1 MPNLNIIWVVGCAGL
16 VLLMQPGFMCLES
29 GLTRSKNSINVA
41 IKNLADL
48 GVSICLFWCSG
59 YALMFGAS
67 LAGWVGAS
75 GFFLRV
81 ETDPELAAFFIF
93 QMMFCGT
100 ATTIVSGAL
109 AERLKFTGYLAIALL
124 ISGLIYPMFGH
135 WAWNRTSTG
144 ELIGW
149 LGQQG
154 FVDFAGSSVVHSIGG
169 WVSLAALLVVGP
181 RTGRFA
187 SDEGIDDPHIAAPS
201 SRRWRFPPCS
211 GQGARKIHGSN
222 LPFSVLGAMLLW
234 VGWLGFNGGS
244 TFALNDQ
251 IPRIIVHTVLAGA
264 AGMVSAAALGWRR
277 RRVPEAETLING
289 SLAGLVSITASCHAV
304 TTPLAVLIGAIG
316 GIVMLLATEWMEHWR
331 IDDGVGAVALH
342 GFAGAWGVLAV
353 ALFGAPE
360 LLGTGLSRHAQLLAQ
375 LLGIGVAFVWGF
387 GVTYVILRGINRIFP
402 LRVTVEAEE
411 LGLNVS
417 EHHAK
422 TEVYE
427 LFRVMDEQADT
438 QDFSLRAPEE
448 PFTEV
453 GKIAHRYNQVM
464 ASLET
469 YARRLKDLNA
479 NLEQTVAERTSELV
493 YANAELAKANAELK
507 RLDQLKDEFLAN
519 TSHELR
525 TPLNSIIGLSESLI
539 EGATGPLSKEVSA
552 NLAMIAN
559 SGRRLYNLVSDIL
572 DFSKLLHDNL
582 SLQLR
587 PMGLREVAEIVL
599 VLCRPLVGNK
609 DLRLVNEIA
618 ADLPLIRADEDR
630 LQQILYNLVGNAIKF
645 TEQGRVEVMAVL
657 DGGSGGDAG
666 TRGRRD
672 AGTEQA
678 QGGRGAGGDAGT
690 RGRWDAGIGHR
701 QLIITVADTGMG
713 IPENKRDRVF
723 ESFEQGEGSSV
734 REYGGVGLGL
744 AVTKKLVELHRG
756 KIWVESTV
764 GEGSQF
770 HFTLP
775 IAAEAGEQRAQAS
788 TFKDSIGALSRVQ
801 KPTIPMLQASI
812 SKAQSA
818 KVLVVDDDPANLQV
832 LINNLALE
840 NYDIAQASNGP
851 EALALL
857 NEGLDP
863 DVVLLDVMMP
873 KMTGYEVTAKLRQ
886 RYSADQLPILLL
898 TAKTQVEDI
907 VTGLNVGAN
916 DYLSKPVSRD
926 ELIARIRT
934 QTNLRRLRQE
944 NQRQTTEL
952 QRAKDKL
959 VEYNLTLEQKVEERT
974 EELSQTLEI
983 LKATQAELEIEN
995 ALLRSAE
1002 QPPAYDYQ
1010 VGGSLPMDAPT
1021 YVVRQADRHL
1031 YKALKLGEFCYI
1043 LNSRQMG
1050 KSSLRVQ
1057 IMKRLQAEGFACV
1070 VIDLSEI
1077 GNQQV
1082 TPEQWHAGFVYGLAT
1097 GLDLL
1102 NLDEIRTWWQEHTFL
1117 SPVQRLGE
1125 FIDKVVLEESGP
1137 RIVVFVDELESILN
1151 LNFDADDFFMLL
1163 RTCFNKRADRIK
1175 FKRLTF
1181 VLLGVATLSQLIQ
1194 DKSRTPFNI
1203 GQAIQLNG
1211 FKPHEAQPLLR
1222 GLADK
1227 VSNPQIVL
1235 NEVLAW
1241 SSGQPFLTQ
1250 KICKLIR
1257 TAAAPLAANSELE
1270 WVENLVRSHIIDNW
1284 EAQDEPEHLRTIR
1297 DRLLSLQHAAAS
1309 LLHLYQKILQN
1320 SEIPADNSS
1329 DQAELLLSG
1338 LVVKQ
1343 NGKLTVGNRIYAS
1356 IFNQDWVAKELA
1368 KLVPQNW

>member
-1 MPNLNIIWVVGCAGL
+1 MLDLNVIWVVGCAGL

-41 IKNLADL
+41 VKNLADL
-48 GVSICLFWCSG
+48 GISICLFWCFG

-67 LAGWVGAS
+67 LGGWVGAS
-75 GFFLRV
+75 GFFLSI
-81 ETDPELAAFFIF
+81 ETDPKLAAFFIF

-109 AERLKFTGYLAIALL
+109 AERLKFKGYLLIAML
-124 ISGLIYPMFGH
+124 ISGLVYPLFGH
-135 WAWNRTSTG
+135 WAWNGTG
-144 ELIGW
+144 AGPLFGW
-149 LGQQG
+149 LGRLG

-181 RTGRFA
+181 RTGRFV
-187 SDEGIDDPHIAAPS
+187 IDKDSGSLHRPQRS
-201 SRRWRFPPCS
+201 SGES
-211 GQGARKIHGSN
+211 RKIHGSN

-244 TFALNDQ
+244 TFALNDD
-251 IPRIIVHTVLAGA
+251 IPRIVVHTVLAGA

-289 SLAGLVSITASCHAV
+289 SLAGLVSITASCHVV
-304 TTPLAVLIGAIG
+304 TTPMAVLIGAIG
-316 GIVMLLATEWMEHWR
+316 GIVMLLATDWIERWR
-331 IDDGVGAVALH
+331 IDDGVGAIALH
-342 GFAGAWGVLAV
+342 GFAGAWGTLAV
-353 ALFGAPE
+353 ALFGSPA
-360 LLGTGLSRHAQLLAQ
+360 LLGTGLSRHAQLLVQ

-387 GVTYVILRGINRIFP
+387 GLTYLILQSINRIFP
-402 LRVTVEAEE
+402 LRVTVEEE
-411 LGLNVS
+411 EVGLNVS

-422 TEVYE
+422 TEVYD
-427 LFRVMDEQADT
+427 LFQVMDQQADT
-438 QDFSLRAPEE
+438 QNFSLRAPEE

-469 YARRLKDLNA
+469 YAQRLKNLNA
-479 NLEQTVAERTSELV
+479 NLEQTVAERTAELV
-493 YANAELAKANAELK
+493 YANAELEKANAELK

-539 EGATGPLSKEVSA
+539 EGATGPLPDEVAA

-572 DFSKLLHDNL
+572 DFSKILHDNL

-587 PMGLREVAEIVL
+587 SVGLREVAEIVL

-609 DLRLVNEIA
+609 DLQLINQIA

-645 TEQGRVEVMAVL
+645 SERGRVVVA
-657 DGGSGGDAG
+657 AG
-666 TRGRRD
+666 VNSRVGREGR
-672 AGTEQA
+672 
-678 QGGRGAGGDAGT
+678 GGRAGEG
-690 RGRWDAGIGHR
+690 GRWSSLPTH
-701 QLIITVADTGMG
+701 LTITVSDTGMG
-713 IPENKRDRVF
+713 IPADKRDRVF
-723 ESFEQGEGSSV
+723 ESFEQAEGSTN

-744 AVTKKLVELHRG
+744 AVTKKLVELHSG
-756 KIWVESTV
+756 AIWVESTV
-764 GEGSQF
+764 GAGSQF
-770 HFTLP
+770 NFTLP
-775 IAAEAGEQRAQAS
+775 IAADAEEKTDRTP
-788 TFKDSIGALSRVQ
+788 TFKDSISALTRVQ
-801 KPTIPMLQASI
+801 PPTIPTLQPTTPQ
-812 SKAQSA
+812 AQNV

-832 LINNLALE
+832 LINNLSLE
-840 NYDIAQASNGP
+840 NYDIAQATNGP

-857 NEGLDP
+857 EGGLDP

-934 QTNLRRLRQE
+934 QINLRYLRQE
-944 NQRQTTEL
+944 NLRQTTEL

-959 VEYNLTLEQKVEERT
+959 VEYNLTLEQKVEDRT
-974 EELSQTLEI
+974 QELSQTLEI
-983 LKATQAELEIEN
+983 LKATQSELEIEN

-1002 QPPAYDYQ
+1002 QPPTYDYQ

-1043 LNSRQMG
+1043 FNSRQMG

-1057 IMKRLQAEGFACV
+1057 IMKRLQAEGFHCV
-1070 VIDLSEI
+1070 TIDLSEI
-1077 GNQQV
+1077 GNQQI
-1082 TPEQWHAGFVYGLAT
+1082 TPEQWYAGFVYGLAT

-1102 NLDEIRTWWQEHTFL
+1102 NLAEIRTWWREHNFL

-1125 FIDKVVLEESGP
+1125 FIDKVVLEAISQT
-1137 RIVVFVDELESILN
+1137 IVVFIDELESVLS

-1163 RTCFNKRADRIK
+1163 RTFSNKRADRSK

-1181 VLLGVATLSQLIQ
+1181 VLLGVATPAQLIQ

-1211 FKPHEAQPLLR
+1211 FKLHEAQPLLR
-1222 GLADK
+1222 GLADQ
-1227 VSNPQIVL
+1227 VSNPQVML
-1235 NEVLAW
+1235 KEVLAW
-1241 SSGQPFLTQ
+1241 SNGQPFLTQ

-1257 TAAAPLAANSELE
+1257 GAAAPISANGELE
-1270 WVENLVRSHIIDNW
+1270 WVESLVRSHIIDNW

-1297 DRLLSLQHAAAS
+1297 DRLLSLQQTAVP
-1309 LLHLYQKILQN
+1309 LLYLYRQILEQG
-1320 SEIPADNSS
+1320 EIPANNSS
-1329 DQAELLLSG
+1329 EHTELWLSG
-1338 LVVKQ
+1338 LVVKRD
-1343 NGKLTVGNRIYAS
+1343 GKLTVGNRIYAA
-1356 IFNQDWVAKELA
+1356 IFNQDWASRELA
-1368 KLVPQNW
+1368 KLEGLICDRT